1 MSRALDAIVVIRI
14 LKMLATPI
22 EKSDAFKA
30 GIVDKT
36 GKKIKEPSGS
46 NELNMYSM
54 LQKFVYKIQ
63 YAINHSSAYQ
73 SKRLLSFA
81 SAIALMR
88 EYEETDTQEDV
99 STLLELYMNDE
110 QVRQNAKLLEYNLIS
125 FKDYYTEEVAANAVG
140 HGAVDAIGIGAKGEP
155 GVRTL
160 AKWPFPGM
168 TMPDLFRRKKQINKK
183 IKDNAS
189 SSK

>member
-1 MSRALDAIVVIRI
+1 MSRALDAVVALRI

-30 GIVDKT
+30 GIVDKDA
-36 GKKIKEPSGS
+36 KKLREPSGS

-54 LQKFVYKIQ
+54 LQKFVFKIQ
-63 YAINHSSAYQ
+63 YALNHSPSYQ
-73 SKRLLSFA
+73 AKRLLSFA

-110 QVRQNAKLLEYNLIS
+110 LTQQKAKLLEYNLIS
-125 FKDYYTEEVAANAVG
+125 FRDYYTEEVAANAVG

-168 TMPDLFRRKKQINKK
+168 TMPDLFRRKKNLNKK
-183 IKDNAS
+183 IKENANI
-189 SSK
+189 SK

>member
-1 MSRALDAIVVIRI
+1 MSRALDAVVALRI

-22 EKSDAFKA
+22 EKSEAFKA

-36 GKKIKEPSGS
+36 GKKLREPSGTQ
-46 NELNMYSM
+46 ELNMYSM

-63 YAINHSSAYQ
+63 HALNHSSDYQ
-73 SKRLLSFA
+73 AKRLLTFA
-81 SAIALMR
+81 SALSLMR
-88 EYEETDTQEDV
+88 EYEETDDETDV
-99 STLLELYMNDE
+99 AALLELYMTDE
-110 QVRQNAKLLEYNLIS
+110 LTQQKAKLLEYNLIS
-125 FKDYYTEEVAANAVG
+125 FRDYYTEEVAANAVG

-168 TMPDLFRRKKQINKK
+168 TMPDLFRRKKNLNKK
-183 IKDNAS
+183 IKENANIS
-189 SSK
+189 N